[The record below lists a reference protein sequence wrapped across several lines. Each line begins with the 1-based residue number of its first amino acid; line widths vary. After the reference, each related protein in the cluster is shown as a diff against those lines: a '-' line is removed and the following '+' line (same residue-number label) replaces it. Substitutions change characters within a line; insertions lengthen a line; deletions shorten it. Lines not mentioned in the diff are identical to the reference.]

1 MSQKSDKFDIYKL
14 TDPLNKG
21 VKWMLNSG
29 LFIVSLL
36 AFLGVIIEVGFE
48 LPFYLV
54 IIIHILY
61 FVCVTAFLVVIFL
74 RIILKFLR
82 KTEGRRRI
90 LVSEYFLFVVLT
102 VLLLLNLLI
111 TKDQANQIVFV
122 NIVTD
127 VVFLRFSVILLFII
141 ELSKTSLKFQRL
153 DLNPA
158 LLFIG
163 SFMLLILIGTALL
176 MLPRATTAELS
187 LLDAFFTSTSAV
199 CVTGLIVVDTAT
211 HFTEFGQLIILI
223 LIQIGGLGIMTFTTF
238 FGFFFKGSSS
248 YENTLFIKE
257 FVNENKISQ
266 ILHTIVKVVVFTLLI
281 ELIGAGFIYWSIADN
296 FDTPSQAVW
305 FSIFH
310 TISAFCNAGF
320 STLSNGLYEPV
331 VRSAYNLHMIL
342 AVLIFFGGIGFPVIF
357 DVYKSL
363 KYYLVQKYQQ
373 IFRKKEYEHR
383 GRHLTVHSK
392 IVLAT
397 SAILLLV
404 GFIVFL
410 IAEYDNTLEGLPWY
424 GKLTGAIFGTV
435 TPRTA
440 GFNTVDMPSLSMA
453 VVLIYLL
460 LMWIGASPGSTG
472 GGLKTSTF
480 AVAILNVLSISK
492 RKERIEIFR
501 REITNESVRKAF
513 AVILLS
519 FLVIGV
525 SVFLVTL
532 FNPELQ
538 LRAIVFECFSA
549 FSTVGL
555 SLGITGA
562 LSAAS
567 KGVII
572 VTMFLGRVGTLTLLV
587 ALIVTAKT
595 QSYRYPSEN
604 VFIN

>member
-1 MSQKSDKFDIYKL
+1 MIR
-14 TDPLNKG
+14 
-21 VKWMLNSG
+21 WMLGSG
-29 LFIVSLL
+29 LFIFSLL
-36 AFLGVIIEVGFE
+36 AFLGVIVEAGFE
-48 LPFYLV
+48 LPFHVV
-54 IIIHILY
+54 IVIHILY
-61 FVCVTAFLVVIFL
+61 FLCVTVFLAVIFV
-74 RIILKFLR
+74 RIILKFIR
-82 KTEGRRRI
+82 KTERRKI
-90 LVSEYFLFVVLT
+90 LISEYFLFIVLI
-102 VLLLLNLLI
+102 VLLTLNVLMSGDEES
-111 TKDQANQIVFV
+111 KIVFI

-127 VVFLRFSVILLFII
+127 VVFLRFSIILLFII

-163 SFMLLILIGTALL
+163 SFLLLILIGTVLL
-176 MLPRATTAELS
+176 MLPRATTSDLS
-187 LLDAFFTSTSAV
+187 LLDAFFTATSAV

-211 HFTEFGQLIILI
+211 HFTHFGQLIILI

-238 FGFFFKGSSS
+238 FGFFFKSSSS
-248 YENTLFIKE
+248 YENTLFIQE

-266 ILHTIVKVVVFTLLI
+266 ILHTIVKVVAFTIFI
-281 ELIGAGFIYWSIADN
+281 ELVGGVFIYFSIADT
-296 FDTPSQAVW
+296 FETSSKAIW
-305 FSIFH
+305 FSAFH

-331 VRSAYNLHMIL
+331 IRSAYNLHMIL
-342 AVLIFFGGIGFPVIF
+342 AGLIFFGGIGFPVIF
-357 DVYKSL
+357 DIYKSI
-363 KYYLVQKYQQ
+363 KYYVVNKYLQVIKGQQ
-373 IFRKKEYEHR
+373 YVHR
-383 GRHLTVHSK
+383 GRHLAVHSK

-397 SAILLLV
+397 SAILLV
-404 GFIVFL
+404 TGFVFFFA
-410 IAEYDNTLEGLPWY
+410 AEFNNTLAGLPWY
-424 GKLTGAIFGTV
+424 GKLAGAIFGTV

-440 GFNTVDMPSLSMA
+440 GFNTVDMTSLSVA
-453 VVLIYLL
+453 TILVYFF

-480 AVAILNVLSISK
+480 AVAVLNVLSISK
-492 RKERIEIFR
+492 RKERIEIFK

-519 FLVIGV
+519 FLVIGLA
-525 SVFLVTL
+525 VFLVTL
-532 FNPELQ
+532 FNPELP
-538 LRAIVFECFSA
+538 LLSIIFECVSA

-555 SLGITGA
+555 SLGITGV

-587 ALIVTAKT
+587 ALIVSART

-604 VFIN
+604 VFIT

>member
-1 MSQKSDKFDIYKL
+1 MSGDEESK
-14 TDPLNKG
+14 
-21 VKWMLNSG
+21 
-29 LFIVSLL
+29 
-36 AFLGVIIEVGFE
+36 
-48 LPFYLV
+48 
-54 IIIHILY
+54 
-61 FVCVTAFLVVIFL
+61 
-74 RIILKFLR
+74 
-82 KTEGRRRI
+82 
-90 LVSEYFLFVVLT
+90 
-102 VLLLLNLLI
+102 
-111 TKDQANQIVFV
+111 IVFI

-127 VVFLRFSVILLFII
+127 VVFLRFSIILLFII

-163 SFMLLILIGTALL
+163 SFLLLILIGTVLL
-176 MLPRATTAELS
+176 MLPRATTSDLS
-187 LLDAFFTSTSAV
+187 LLDAFFTATSAV

-211 HFTEFGQLIILI
+211 HFTHFGQLIILI

-238 FGFFFKGSSS
+238 FGFFFKSSSS
-248 YENTLFIKE
+248 YENTLFIQE

-266 ILHTIVKVVVFTLLI
+266 ILHTIVKVVAFTIFI
-281 ELIGAGFIYWSIADN
+281 ELVGGVFIYFSIADT
-296 FDTPSQAVW
+296 FETSSKAIW
-305 FSIFH
+305 FSAFH

-331 VRSAYNLHMIL
+331 IRSAYNLHMIL
-342 AVLIFFGGIGFPVIF
+342 AGLIFFGGIGFPVIF
-357 DVYKSL
+357 DIYKSI
-363 KYYLVQKYQQ
+363 KYYVVNKYLQVIKGQQ
-373 IFRKKEYEHR
+373 YVHR
-383 GRHLTVHSK
+383 GRHLAVHSK

-397 SAILLLV
+397 SAILLV
-404 GFIVFL
+404 TGFVFFFA
-410 IAEYDNTLEGLPWY
+410 AEFNNTLAGLPWY
-424 GKLTGAIFGTV
+424 GKLAGAIFGTV

-440 GFNTVDMPSLSMA
+440 GFNTVDMTSLSVA
-453 VVLIYLL
+453 TILVYFF

-480 AVAILNVLSISK
+480 AVAVLNVLSISK
-492 RKERIEIFR
+492 RKERIEIFK

-519 FLVIGV
+519 FLVIGLA
-525 SVFLVTL
+525 VFLVTL
-532 FNPELQ
+532 FNPELP
-538 LRAIVFECFSA
+538 LLSIIFECVSA

-555 SLGITGA
+555 SLGITGV

-587 ALIVTAKT
+587 ALIVSART

-604 VFIN
+604 VFIT